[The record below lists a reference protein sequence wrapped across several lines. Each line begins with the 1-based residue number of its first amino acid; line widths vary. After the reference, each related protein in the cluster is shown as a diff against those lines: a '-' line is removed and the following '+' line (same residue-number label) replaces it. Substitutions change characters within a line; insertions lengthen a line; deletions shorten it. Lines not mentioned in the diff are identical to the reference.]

1 MHGRRECLVA
11 MSFQEAELTDI
22 VQLVGKD
29 SLSEV
34 NSRVFCITA
43 CRVW

>member
-1 MHGRRECLVA
+1 MEWCDDVCL
-11 MSFQEAELTDI
+11 QEAELTDI

-34 NSRVFCITA
+34 K
-43 CRVW
+43 